1 MRLQL
6 LISRH
11 SVLIYE
17 MTFRWSSRA
26 HSSIGMSK
34 PSSYA
39 GSAFRPLSHS
49 MSFTS
54 QKTRVRSGSSHH
66 LAARDELNATL
77 NSLQSN
83 ASSPATPAPSQP
95 STWMPGPISIEH
107 RFQSSKTN
115 APPTTS
121 LPLER
126 ATTLSDYI
134 KTLDLSISKLLSL
147 PHMPSCPS
155 TDAFSNADTQH
166 ALAESPYTT
175 SVQARRSAKSSLQSI
190 LRSLESYVSTLYW
203 LLKLDNTTSA
213 YSYIC
218 SLPSHLTSATS
229 EGYNILSDVEMR
241 RNITQQ
247 LSAKLPESQTHFV
260 ADGHRLLLALE
271 GPVMNVIYVITAC
284 ISYNTWVTVKVD
296 ELTVHIDPTALKL
309 SHMMINCIQ
318 DALTSVGCE
327 QVPTRNGFIQ
337 GPVIASSHLQ
347 SKSQPA
353 SKTKFSPSR
362 PKIKDIWCRSYS
374 EYHLPAP
381 ASVTT
386 SATTPGH
393 SASTRLVSCLI
404 QDIMRTKE
412 SLDWRLLSHHD
423 YTTDNTITIDM
434 NTTVAS
440 KLPTTNNNTNTSIH
454 HIISVAMIAGA
465 VNCPTGLKMECVY
478 HFYIDIYL
486 ISTPDSISAPYMKV
500 SLTYLYP
507 SYVASAC
514 YTTKLLQD
522 NMTLYLKHL
531 SALDSRI
538 IELYQG
544 VFPLFTTPTSP
555 QRSLRVPQAT
565 VYSILHCCSHKQ
577 THWTSLQEGSELW
590 GLLCALLRDALMKV
604 FTNCTS
610 ISIDGDSSGYPLYAW
625 ALDSHLV
632 FLRLSPDSPSAATR
646 QNNIQNSMISESPA
660 VTLPQALASVYTLD
674 LPCQKLKPDFDQFR
688 PLTMGILSTPQTRS
702 TLRKKWANSNTVT
715 ACVSKSD
722 ANGGSGKQVTVNDV
736 ATQYTQISELL
747 HSINYTVLLY
757 ASLKKGHN
765 YTLISRP
772 VISEGQLNLLLE
784 HWQHSYYEVDISS
797 MFRRLSGLSS
807 HRGGLTKG
815 SEAFTNIHAAF
826 ISTIGLKL
834 SSTTDA
840 SVFTD
845 STPFS
850 FTGVDNSLNG
860 QNYDSILTCFRQ
872 VQLSRFIVLY
882 RYDDTSP
889 FKSTLLPSDP
899 RLLVEKLLSL
909 AFTLNTTR
917 PNDTAE
923 VILKLD
929 TARPMANL
937 TSLNDL
943 PSSVSADLGIFLCD
957 DNTGNLEYPASLFQS
972 VRRFVAADTLN
983 YYLQPSSQ
991 LTIDS
996 LMVVQQSLAEHD
1008 DVVSRELVYEFIA
1021 PISKAR
1027 ASPMSGRDGVL
1038 DAFITGAFEAELKAT
1053 QSGFT
1058 TKG

>member
-1 MRLQL
+1 
-6 LISRH
+6 
-11 SVLIYE
+11 
-17 MTFRWSSRA
+17 
-26 HSSIGMSK
+26 MSK
-34 PSSYA
+34 PSSYG
-39 GSAFRPLSHS
+39 GSVFRPLSHS
-49 MSFTS
+49 LSFSS
-54 QKTRVRSGSSHH
+54 QKTRGHGGSSHH
-66 LAARDELNATL
+66 LTARDELNATL

-83 ASSPATPAPSQP
+83 ASSPATPAPLQP
-95 STWMPGPISIEH
+95 SAWLSGPISIEH
-107 RFQSSKTN
+107 RFQSPKTN
-115 APPTTS
+115 LPPTS
-121 LPLER
+121 SHPLER
-126 ATTLSDYI
+126 ATALSDDI
-134 KTLDLSISKLLSL
+134 KALDLSISKLLSL
-147 PHMPSCPS
+147 PHMPCCPP
-155 TDAFSNADTQH
+155 TDPFSNADTQH

-175 SVQARRSAKSSLQSI
+175 SVHHLQARRSAKSSLQSI
-190 LRSLESYVSTLYW
+190 LRSLEGYVSTLYW
-203 LLKLDNTTSA
+203 LLKLDCSTTA

-229 EGYNILSDVEMR
+229 PEGYNILSDVEMQ
-241 RNITQQ
+241 RNVTQH
-247 LSAKLPESQTHFV
+247 LSAKLPESQTYFV
-260 ADGHRLLLALE
+260 ADRHELLLALE
-271 GPVMNVIYVITAC
+271 GPVINVIYVISAYTSC
-284 ISYNTWVTVKVD
+284 NTWLTVKVD
-296 ELTVHIDPTALKL
+296 ELTVHIDPTAPKL

-318 DALTSVGCE
+318 DALTSVGGE
-327 QVPTRNGFIQ
+327 LVPTRNGFIQ

-362 PKIKDIWCRSYS
+362 SKIKDIWCRSYS

-393 SASTRLVSCLI
+393 TTSTITRLISCLI
-404 QDIMRTKE
+404 QDIIRTKE

-423 YTTDNTITIDM
+423 YTTDNTITTDM
-434 NTTVAS
+434 NTTVIS
-440 KLPTTNNNTNTSIH
+440 KLPATNNNTNTSIR

-465 VNCPTGLKMECVY
+465 ANCPTGLKMECVY

-486 ISTPDSISAPYMKV
+486 ISTPDPSTLPYMKV

-514 YTTKLLQD
+514 YNTKLLQD

-538 IELYQG
+538 VELYQG
-544 VFPLFTTPTSP
+544 VFPLFTTPSST
-555 QRSLRVPQAT
+555 QRALRVPQAT
-565 VYSILHCCSHKQ
+565 VYSILHCCSHRQ
-577 THWTSLQEGSELW
+577 THWTSLLEGSELW
-590 GLLCALLRDALMKV
+590 GILCALLRDGLMKI

-610 ISIDGDSSGYPLYAW
+610 ISIDSDSTGYPLFAW

-632 FLRLSPDSPSAATR
+632 FLRLSPDASVATTR
-646 QNNIQNSMISESPA
+646 QNNIQNSTSSESPA

-674 LPCQKLKPDFDQFR
+674 LPCQRLKPDYDLFR
-688 PLTMGILSTPQTRS
+688 PLNMGILSTPQTRS
-702 TLRKKWANSNTVT
+702 TLRKKWANASTVIGS
-715 ACVSKSD
+715 VLKGD
-722 ANGGSGKQVTVNDV
+722 VKEGSGKQVTVNEV
-736 ATQYTQISELL
+736 ATQYTQLSELL
-747 HSINYTVLLY
+747 HNINYTVLLY

-765 YTLISRP
+765 YNLISRP
-772 VISEGQLNLLLE
+772 VVNEAQLNILLE
-784 HWQHSYYEVDISS
+784 HWQHSYCEVDISS

-834 SSTTDA
+834 SSTVDA
-840 SVFTD
+840 AVFTD
-845 STPFS
+845 STPFL
-850 FTGVDNSLNG
+850 FTGVDNSLTG
-860 QNYDSILTCFRQ
+860 QNYDSILACFRQ
-872 VQLSRFIVLY
+872 VQLSRFLVLY

-889 FKSTLLPSDP
+889 FKSTPLPSDP

-929 TARPMANL
+929 TARPIANL
-937 TSLNDL
+937 TTFNTL
-943 PSSVSADLGIFLCD
+943 PGSVSADLSNFLCD
-957 DNTGNLEYPASLFQS
+957 DSTSNLEYTASLFQS

-1008 DVVSRELVYEFIA
+1008 DVVSKELVYEFIA

-1027 ASPMSGRDGVL
+1027 VSPMAGRDGVL
-1038 DAFITGAFEAELKAT
+1038 DTFITGAFEAELKAT